1 MIRVTRRDA
10 LALGAAAL
18 AARALPAIA
27 EGEVET
33 HGLSTFGELAL
44 PPDFKHFAYVNPDA
58 PKGGTIALTLKSAG
72 GNQNFETFDTLNIYV
87 FKGDGAAGMDACFDS
102 LMAGT
107 ADEPTSLYGLV
118 ARAVRVAPD
127 KLTYRFLLR
136 KEARFHDGSKL
147 TAADVA
153 FSLNILKTR
162 GHPNYKTLLDKL
174 LSAEAEADDI
184 VAVRLAPGRSRD
196 LHLVVAAMPIFS
208 AAFWETR
215 DFEASTLEPP
225 LGSGAYKVGRF
236 VQGRNIE
243 FERVPDYWAR
253 DLPVNVG
260 ANNFNRIR
268 FEYFRERQVGFEA
281 FKSGIVNFNEEY
293 TSRIWNT
300 GYDFPAL
307 NEGKVKKEVLHD
319 GKPTSSQGWYFNTR
333 RPQFKD
339 PRVREALGLL
349 FDFEWT
355 NKNIMFTSYKR
366 LHSYFQNSAMM
377 AAGKPGP
384 EELALLEPFRGKV
397 ADEVFGEPYLPPVS
411 DGSGSDRTLLR
422 RADEMLKAAGCRRDG
437 ARLLLPDGK
446 PFTIEFL
453 DSSSGLQP
461 HTEPFQANLK
471 KLGIDSKFRLV
482 DAAQYGK
489 LHDNFEFDMLTMAL
503 GGTNTPGDMRSVF
516 GSEAA
521 KTPGSRNMAGISDPV
536 VDALLETISLAATR
550 AELTVAAK
558 ALDRVLRAG
567 RYWVPMWYRDTAWI
581 AYWDLF
587 ARPATAP
594 KFATGAPGTWW
605 WDAEKARR
613 LGIEG

>member
-1 MIRVTRRDA
+1 MKSSLRVLAILAFMLATFSIHAVADGLPVPLWNAETGPIYAKTRYF
-10 LALGAAAL
+10 
-18 AARALPAIA
+18 I
-27 EGEVET
+27 
-33 HGLSTFGELAL
+33 
-44 PPDFKHFAYVNPDA
+44 
-58 PKGGTIALTLKSAG
+58 
-72 GNQNFETFDTLNIYV
+72 
-87 FKGDGAAGMDACFDS
+87 DGALDR
-102 LMAGT
+102 
-107 ADEPTSLYGLV
+107 
-118 ARAVRVAPD
+118 AR
-127 KLTYRFLLR
+127 RFN
-136 KEARFHDGSKL
+136 EDYIGSKL

-184 VAVRLAPGRSRD
+184 VAIRLAPGRSRD

-366 LHSYFQNSAMM
+366 LHSFFQNSAMM
-377 AAGKPGP
+377 AVGKPDP
-384 EELALLEPFRGKV
+384 EELALLEPFRGK
-397 ADEVFGEPYLPPVS
+397 APDEVFGDPYLPPVS
-411 DGSGSDRTLLR
+411 DGSGSDRNLLR
-422 RADEMLKAAGCRRDG
+422 RADELLRAAGCKRDG

-446 PFTIEFL
+446 PFSIEFL
-453 DSSSGLQP
+453 DSGSGLQP

-471 KLGIDSKFRLV
+471 KLGIEAKSRIV
-482 DAAQYGK
+482 DAAQYRK
-489 LHDNFEFDMLTMAL
+489 RLDEFDFDMITMAL
-503 GGTNTPGDMRSVF
+503 SGTNTPGDDLRVVF
-516 GSEAA
+516 GSVAA
-521 KTPGSRNMAGISDPV
+521 KTAGSRNVAGIEDPV
-536 VDALLETISLAATR
+536 VDALVERIGLAATR

-567 RYWVPMWYRDTAWI
+567 RYWVPMWYRDSAWI
-581 AYWDLF
+581 AYWDVF
-587 ARPATAP
+587 SRPAVTP
-594 KFATGAPGTWW
+594 KFSTGAPGTWW
-605 WDAEKARR
+605 WDADKARR